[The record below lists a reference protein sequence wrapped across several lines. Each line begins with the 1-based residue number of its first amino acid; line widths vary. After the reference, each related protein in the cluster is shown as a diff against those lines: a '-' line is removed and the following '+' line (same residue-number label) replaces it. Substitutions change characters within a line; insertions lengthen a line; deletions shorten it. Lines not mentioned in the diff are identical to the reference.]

1 VQGAPNRRPHASN
14 LAGAR
19 AVVWSR
25 LLIGATGTK
34 ARYVIWFGV
43 PSPHGTK
50 HRSGLG
56 VYRRA
61 GVVFFWAQRTI
72 EKAAG
77 ICALRLAR
85 FENGL
90 SMKSIPASAVGG
102 GASGA
107 SVGRNVADRQRL
119 AAVLDGGGEFDAV
132 MMASLRP
139 GGVSRASRATVPD
152 GLAD

>member
-1 VQGAPNRRPHASN
+1 MTLVADRIKSSRCASASSGQN
-14 LAGAR
+14 CSPGDRNKSQISDLVLR
-19 AVVWSR
+19 ATDPRW
-25 LLIGATGTK
+25 
-34 ARYVIWFGV
+34 
-43 PSPHGTK
+43 HK

>member
-1 VQGAPNRRPHASN
+1 MADDRPIVDLVGDRRQR
-14 LAGAR
+14 LAVLGLGGLMVEALR
-19 AVVWSR
+19 NGRFR
-25 LLIGATGTK
+25 LAHLPP
-34 ARYVIWFGV
+34 W
-43 PSPHGTK
+43 HQ

-119 AAVLDGGGEFDAV
+119 AAVLDGGGEFDPV